1 MAAPV
6 SNGSLRAARGR
17 QGWVILLAVLGIGC
31 GTARATSPWL
41 LSGRG
46 EAAAQLEAVGD
57 RAPLAFARDNRLR
70 LYFPAAGQQAV
81 FKARWRKPTLLG
93 RTYTSAAAELV
104 VDERPGE
111 SPIGAPDWRRVT
123 VVDER
128 EWPALARAAADLLVD
143 AEPLGGTVVRLLNFE
158 AVLYHDVGGVLR
170 EASLED
176 RPPEVRIRHHVTA
189 DEFAT
194 AMVRR
199 LEARAAEDASAG
211 PLFLVMPRLDPARPD
226 FILVDLPRRLSVYL
240 SAPPPP
246 ADPRG
251 RPGGAINSRMFGSLT
266 LESHGLA
273 LLKNPVSAAGRLLN
287 LGYHALARV
296 LTPPLPTFK
305 GAVSALNVG
314 PGMDL
319 EGFERTLD
327 RITHTRQTSGSARLL
342 VDGGQ
347 FFPAFE
353 AALRAAQESVHL
365 RVCIFDRDDVA
376 VDVADLLRA
385 RSEEVEVRVLL
396 DRMSSLAVANSP
408 PVSQMRAGFTL
419 PSTIGRYLERDSR
432 VRVRPFLNP
441 WLSADHSKVLLVDEA
456 VAFVGGMNIGREYR
470 YEWHDLMVELR
481 GPVVDQLATD
491 FGRAW
496 AHASLGGDLAYV
508 ARSWFAGA
516 RRPPAP
522 APSDAIP
529 LRVLK
534 TQTLDHQIRGA
545 VFAALKRARREI
557 YLENPYLT
565 DRSVVKALVAARR
578 RGVDVRV
585 ILPNQNNL
593 PGGTSSN
600 FLIANTLLRHGVRV
614 FIYPGMTHV
623 KALWVDGWVCLGS
636 ANFNN
641 LSLRLNQEV
650 NVATSDPG
658 FAEEV
663 RTRLFETGF
672 RRSHELTVPLV
683 VTWTDRLAER
693 ILRQL

>member
-1 MAAPV
+1 MVAPV
-6 SNGSLRAARGR
+6 ANGLVRSVRGGPR
-17 QGWVILLAVLGIGC
+17 RLILLAVLGVAGDLVQ
-31 GTARATSPWL
+31 AAQPRL
-41 LSGRG
+41 LSARG

-70 LYFPAAGQQAV
+70 LYFPAAEGQAV

-104 VDERPGE
+104 VDEHPGDTPVT
-111 SPIGAPDWRRVT
+111 SSDWRRVT

-143 AEPLGGTVVRLLNFE
+143 VEPLAGTVVRLLNFE
-158 AVLYHDVGGVLR
+158 AVLYHDVRGVLR
-170 EASLED
+170 EASLEG
-176 RPPEVRIRHHVTA
+176 RPPGVRITHHVTA

-194 AMVRR
+194 AVVRR
-199 LEARAAEDASAG
+199 LEARAAEDPSAG
-211 PLFLVMPRLDPARPD
+211 PLFLVMPRLDPTRPD

-240 SAPPPP
+240 SAPPLPT
-246 ADPRG
+246 DPRG
-251 RPGGAINSRMFGSLT
+251 RPGGAISGRMIGSLT

-273 LLKNPVSAAGRLLN
+273 LVKNPVSAAARLVN
-287 LGYHALARV
+287 LGYHAVARV
-296 LTPPLPTFK
+296 LTPPLPAFQ
-305 GAVSALNVG
+305 GALVGLNAG

-319 EGFERTLD
+319 EAFERTLD
-327 RITHTRQTSGSARLL
+327 RITHTRRTSGSAQLL
-342 VDGGQ
+342 LDGGQ

-353 AALRAAQESVHL
+353 AALRAARQSIHL

-376 VDVADLLRA
+376 VDLADLLRA
-385 RSEEVEVRVLL
+385 RSAEVDVRVLL

-408 PVSQMRAGFTL
+408 PASQMRAGFK
-419 PSTIGRYLERDSR
+419 PPPTIGRYLERDSR

-456 VAFVGGMNIGREYR
+456 VAFVGGMNLGREYR

-491 FGRAW
+491 FSRAW

-508 ARSWFAGA
+508 ARSWFPGP

-522 APSDAIP
+522 VPSDAMA

-545 VFAALKRARREI
+545 VFAALKRARRHVF
-557 YLENPYLT
+557 LENPYLT

-593 PGGTSSN
+593 LGGTSSN
-600 FLIANTLLRHGVRV
+600 FLIANTLLRRGVRV